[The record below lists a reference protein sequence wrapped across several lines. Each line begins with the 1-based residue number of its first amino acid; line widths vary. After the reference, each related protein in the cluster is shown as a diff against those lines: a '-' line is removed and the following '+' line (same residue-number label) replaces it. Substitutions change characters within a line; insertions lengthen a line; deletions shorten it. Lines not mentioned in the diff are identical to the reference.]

1 VFIGGYAFDSAFF
14 AFWFDADIVVPLC
27 LAGEDSSLALDT
39 VRFWFMLQVMKIAFI
54 GVALCSLWVLAF
66 SSDLYYLD
74 EPAPVSLKHA
84 EYMVTGRLHSNGGL
98 IARAAVGLFDRFT
111 LGLSYGADVLI
122 GHGTPQFTQPVG
134 VQIRVLGLEE
144 GSWYPSL
151 LGGYDNQ
158 GFDGWSASSRYRTLP
173 QGAYLVLG
181 KTIWSSRTELSAG
194 ANYLPSYGF
203 DGHLAVREFVFPD
216 WDVLLEYD
224 LGTNDGVIRAAHP
237 GFPVGLL
244 NFGIAA
250 VIAGNL
256 NLKLGLRDI
265 LGARKPSSGT
275 GDADFQIDLN
285 RVFDI
290 SFQQH
295 F

>member
-1 VFIGGYAFDSAFF
+1 
-14 AFWFDADIVVPLC
+14 
-27 LAGEDSSLALDT
+27 
-39 VRFWFMLQVMKIAFI
+39 MKIAFI
-54 GVALCSLWVLAF
+54 GVVICLLSVTAF

-74 EPAPVSLKHA
+74 APAPVSLKHA
-84 EYMVTGRLHSNGGL
+84 EYMVTGRVHSNGGL

-111 LGLSYGADVLI
+111 LGLSYGADVLL

-134 VQIRVLGLEE
+134 VQIRVLGLNE
-144 GSWYPSL
+144 GSWYPTI
-151 LGGYDNQ
+151 LGGFETQ
-158 GFDGWSASSRYRTLP
+158 GYDGWTSDRFRTLP

-181 KTIWSSRTELSAG
+181 KTFWSTRTELSVG
-194 ANYLPSYGF
+194 ANYLPGVSQPF
-203 DGHLAVREFVFPD
+203 DGHIAVREFVFPD
-216 WDVLLEYD
+216 WDLLLEYD
-224 LGTNDGVIRAAHP
+224 LGTNDGVITAAHP

-250 VIAGNL
+250 VVGGNL

-265 LGARKPSSGT
+265 LGSRKPVGVA

>member
-1 VFIGGYAFDSAFF
+1 
-14 AFWFDADIVVPLC
+14 
-27 LAGEDSSLALDT
+27 
-39 VRFWFMLQVMKIAFI
+39 MLQVMKIAFI
-54 GVALCSLWVLAF
+54 GVVLCSLSVTAF
-66 SSDLYYLD
+66 SSNLYYLD
-74 EPAPVSLKHA
+74 EPAPVSLKHG
-84 EYMVTGRLHSNGGL
+84 EYMVSGRLQSNGGL
-98 IARAAVGLFDRFT
+98 IAWGAVGLFNRIT

-122 GHGTPQFTQPVG
+122 GYGTPQLNKAPG
-134 VQIRVLGLEE
+134 VQIRALGLEE
-144 GSWYPSL
+144 GSWYPSI
-151 LGGYDNQ
+151 LGGYDSQ
-158 GFDGWSASSRYRTLP
+158 GYDGWSSSSRYRTLP
-173 QGAYLVLG
+173 QGAYLVLA

-194 ANYLPSYGF
+194 ANYLPGVSQPF
-203 DGHLAVREFVFPD
+203 DGHIAVREFVFPD

-224 LGTNDGVIRAAHP
+224 LGANDGVITAAHP

-250 VIAGNL
+250 VVAGNL

-265 LGARKPSSGT
+265 LGSRRRADGT
-275 GDADFQIDLN
+275 GDSDFQIGLN

>member
-1 VFIGGYAFDSAFF
+1 
-14 AFWFDADIVVPLC
+14 
-27 LAGEDSSLALDT
+27 
-39 VRFWFMLQVMKIAFI
+39 MLQVMKIAFI
-54 GVALCSLWVLAF
+54 GVVLCLLSVVAF

-84 EYMVTGRLHSNGGL
+84 EYMVSGRLHSNGGL
-98 IARAAVGLFDRFT
+98 IARGAVGLFDRVT
-111 LGLSYGADVLI
+111 LGLSYGADVLL
-122 GHGTPQFTQPVG
+122 GHGTPQFTQPVA
-134 VQIRVLGLEE
+134 VQIRALGLEE
-144 GSWYPSL
+144 GSWYPSI
-151 LGGYDNQ
+151 LGGYDSQ
-158 GFDGWSASSRYRTLP
+158 GYDGWSASSRFRTLP

-181 KTIWSSRTELSAG
+181 KTIWSTRTELSAG
-194 ANYLPSYGF
+194 ANYLPNYGF

-224 LGTNDGVIRAAHP
+224 LGTNDGVITAAHL

-250 VIAGNL
+250 VVGGNL

-265 LGARKPSSGT
+265 LGARRRSVGESDP
-275 GDADFQIDLN
+275 DFQIDLN

>member
-1 VFIGGYAFDSAFF
+1 
-14 AFWFDADIVVPLC
+14 
-27 LAGEDSSLALDT
+27 
-39 VRFWFMLQVMKIAFI
+39 MLQVMRIAFI
-54 GVALCSLWVLAF
+54 GIVLCSLSAVAF

-84 EYMVTGRLHSNGGL
+84 EYMVSGRLHSNGGL
-98 IARAAVGLFDRFT
+98 IARGAVGLFDRLT
-111 LGLSYGADVLI
+111 LGLSYGADVLL

-134 VQIRVLGLEE
+134 VQIRALGLEE

-158 GFDGWSASSRYRTLP
+158 GYDGWTSGRFRTLP

-181 KTIWSSRTELSAG
+181 KTIWSSRTELSVG
-194 ANYLPSYGF
+194 ANYLPGVSQPF

-224 LGTNDGVIRAAHP
+224 LGTNDGVITAAHP

-250 VIAGNL
+250 VVGGNL

-265 LGARKPSSGT
+265 LGSRKRSSG
-275 GDADFQIDLN
+275 DSDPDFQIDLN